1 MTELYV
7 CPFCGSRA
15 VMETFTT
22 AAEKVPRYRVRC
34 TGEKCPID
42 SGWDWF
48 DPEELAKWWN
58 TRASVTKKE
67 EDTTE

>member
-1 MTELYV
+1 MTTLDT
-7 CPFCGSRA
+7 CPFCGSEA

-48 DPEELAKWWN
+48 DPEELAAWWN
-58 TRASVTKKE
+58 TRKGGS
-67 EDTTE
+67 DNG